1 MEINKTNY
9 EAYIL
14 DYYEGNLSAEKVA
27 ELMLFLEQ
35 NPSIKEEFEEFESDI
50 TITPN
55 KGIQFTNKENLKK
68 PILTQVGN
76 ITSENYEEYI
86 IADLENELHEE
97 ERSRLKQF
105 IKTNPEAGKDYSL
118 YKHTFLQPDES
129 IVFPSK
135 KELKQLVP
143 LFGSKTT
150 SKRIYNSFAIA
161 ASIAILIGLFFFNNN
176 KEATTSFYASRDSK
190 PIELAKEISSPQDK
204 EAPKRK
210 KALKKRDEVKRK
222 NAKKEITLKSAKTLS
237 ARQIFLA
244 SYEEKKEILK
254 QSNHFQDKPIIFLDS
269 DISEYLA
276 EAKVEDHT
284 NGIEKVKNY
293 FSVQLNNLFTP
304 TKDKKK
310 EAPKIDAW
318 DIADIGV
325 AGLNR
330 ISKEKFE
337 LKKERAKDGSV
348 EAFKFSAFNFE
359 YTRQKKNTDKK

>member
-14 DYYEGNLSAEKVA
+14 DYYEGNLSAERVA

-50 TITPN
+50 TITPAT
-55 KGIQFTNKENLKK
+55 GIQFANKANLKK
-68 PILTQVGN
+68 PVLTKVGN

-86 IADLENELHEE
+86 IADLDNELHEDE
-97 ERSRLKQF
+97 KSQLEKF

-118 YKHTFLQPDES
+118 YKHTFLEPDKN
-129 IVFPSK
+129 IVFTGK
-135 KELKQLVP
+135 KKLKQSIP
-143 LFGSKTT
+143 LFGSKKTR
-150 SKRIYNSFAIA
+150 KRIYHSFAIA
-161 ASIAILIGLFFFNNN
+161 ASITILIGLFFFNNN
-176 KEATTSFYASRDSK
+176 KEASTSFYASRDNK
-190 PIELAKEISSPQDK
+190 PIELAKEVSSPQGQ

-210 KALKKRDEVKRK
+210 KVLKERDELKRK
-222 NAKKEITLKSAKTLS
+222 NATKAITLKPVKTLS

-244 SYEEKKEILK
+244 NNDEKVMIH
-254 QSNHFQDKPIIFLDS
+254 QSNTFQNKPILFLDN

-276 EAKVEDHT
+276 ESKIEDHT

-304 TKDKKK
+304 TKEKKK
-310 EAPKIDAW
+310 EVPKIDAW

-325 AGLNR
+325 SGLNR

-359 YTRQKKNTDKK
+359 YTRQRKNTDKK

>member
-14 DYYEGNLSAEKVA
+14 DYYEGNLSAEKAA

-50 TITPN
+50 TITPH

-68 PILTQVGN
+68 PVLTQVGN

-86 IADLENELHEE
+86 IADLENELYQE
-97 ERSRLKQF
+97 ERSQLEQF

-118 YKHTFLQPDES
+118 YKHTFLKPDKS

-135 KELKQLVP
+135 KELKQPVP
-143 LFGSKTT
+143 LFGSKQTR
-150 SKRIYNSFAIA
+150 KRVYHSLAIA
-161 ASIAILIGLFFFNNN
+161 ASLAILIGLFFFNHN
-176 KEATTSFYASRDSK
+176 KKATTSFYASRDKK
-190 PIELAKEISSPQDK
+190 PIELAKEVSSPQDK

-210 KALKKRDEVKRK
+210 KVLKNRDELNRK
-222 NAKKEITLKSAKTLS
+222 SAREEITLKPTETLS
-237 ARQIFLA
+237 AGKVFLA
-244 SYEEKKEILK
+244 SYEEKVVLK
-254 QSNHFQDKPIIFLDS
+254 QSNYFQDKPIIFLDN

-276 EAKVEDHT
+276 ESKVEDHT

-293 FSVQLNNLFTP
+293 FSVQLNNLFSP
-304 TKDKKK
+304 AQDKKK

-359 YTRQKKNTDKK
+359 YTRQKKNKDKK